1 MLCTPCVLLRGSGVL
16 NFILLFLVVAG
27 AARERFVMFDPPETR
42 EPRDVCVTRVWP
54 CAACVRIRQSPPV
67 VCGRTKPKG
76 NKKDA
81 HFFGFQ
87 LISYILVQFIHDTFI
102 YTQFSFF
109 SHDGLLSSCRFFT
122 AAVWCVPLL
131 CRCRW
136 FILSHNKPISQKCSQ
151 RIRNDHSH
159 THTPGDLAA
168 AVAVAELFHDVQLA
182 LRGLL

>member
-1 MLCTPCVLLRGSGVL
+1 MYTIAVLCTPCVLLRGSGVL

-54 CAACVRIRQSPPV
+54 CAACVRIGNRPV

-87 LISYILVQFIHDTFI
+87 LISYILVQFIYDTFI
-102 YTQFSFF
+102 YPQFSFF
-109 SHDGLLSSCRFFT
+109 SHTGYFPLVGFSLPPCGVCPCS
-122 AAVWCVPLL
+122 AGAVGSFSLTINHFRKNAP
-131 CRCRW
+131 
-136 FILSHNKPISQKCSQ
+136 K
-151 RIRNDHSH
+151 
-159 THTPGDLAA
+159 
-168 AVAVAELFHDVQLA
+168 E
-182 LRGLL
+182 